1 MSQQVNVEKNRNKK
15 IYGTMCLMIT
25 WPGLS
30 CLGMCCPLFK
40 YSGPVTRILDQ
51 CSHGHDEFVPLK
63 DGANDDDLCP

>member
-1 MSQQVNVEKNRNKK
+1 
-15 IYGTMCLMIT
+15 MIT